1 MLTNRIPIERLFHN
15 DRMWYSFDGYNKKNQ
30 PIVKEVPS
38 GCESR
43 VGDGKH
49 FYYSD
54 DREELYNHW
63 VNNLNDKDEYEKL
76 TSEYST
82 LIKGIKDKKI
92 KNELYYGYP
101 PFFQY
106 HIALCDAKQITLEEL
121 SDRIAQHMDK
131 IVKHFRIGM
140 VMSEW
145 SLDAHWNFIVTKFKY
160 NRRTKIFTVGMLS
173 FFKRFGNVSEENEKT
188 FDLKTRKGI
197 LELAT
202 FMGYDRGYWQDLNEL
217 INLYQE
223 KVDKQTK
230 FINSVK
236 KLIQHE

>member
-1 MLTNRIPIERLFHN
+1 
-15 DRMWYSFDGYNKKNQ
+15 MWYSFEGYDKKNQ
-30 PIVKEVPS
+30 PIIKEVPS

-63 VNNLNDKDEYEKL
+63 VNNLNNQDEYEKL

-92 KNELYYGYP
+92 KNELYYNYP

-131 IVKHFRIGM
+131 IVKHFRVGM

-145 SLDAHWNFIVTKFKY
+145 SPDAHWNFIVTKFKY
-160 NRRTKIFTVGMLS
+160 NRKTRIFTVGMLS
-173 FFKRFGNVSEENEKT
+173 FFKQFGNVGEENEET

-197 LELAT
+197 SELAR
-202 FMGYDRGYWQDLNEL
+202 FMGYDRGYWQDLNKL
-217 INLYQE
+217 IEAYQE
-223 KVDKQTK
+223 KVDKQIK

-236 KLIQHE
+236 KLL